1 MVLLLVLF
9 LLQRALPAFFE
20 SRIWHGMALAAAP
33 LALGFSLLAGRLF
46 DPDHPTAT
54 PLLDKLN
61 GLLSG
66 RFEIWHHVFW
76 GYPSTTRSRT
86 GCPVGTMMP
95 CPRPLPFWVAL
106 PLMETS
112 TTPLITLSLPSR

>member
-1 MVLLLVLF
+1 MP
-9 LLQRALPAFFE
+9 LPAFFE

-61 GLLSG
+61 GLLPAG
-66 RFEIWHHVFW
+66 L
-76 GYPSTTRSRT
+76 RS
-86 GCPVGTMMP
+86 GTM
-95 CPRPLPFWVAL
+95 CSGVSPLPPGAGRGARLV
-106 PLMETS
+106 P
-112 TTPLITLSLPSR
+112 